1 MMVSKN
7 VAAVRNREL
16 SRAAGFQLAWDLGK
30 YLGVPLIHKQQN
42 KETYSYIL
50 ERAQKKLTSWKTN
63 CLAMAGI
70 ITLSQADIVALPT
83 YTMQT
88 VLLPKGVCRQL
99 EKIASDFIWGA
110 NRERSW
116 HSIGWNRFCRPKEL
130 GGVGLRLHAYNRA
143 ILMKAGWS
151 LARQPGAFWVQ
162 VVRGKYQ
169 CWGGGIT
176 SIWKDIKKG
185 SNWRIGDGRKA
196 NFWHDRW
203 LPSGTIIAEV
213 VDPRGADIY
222 VEQKVGDLVDP
233 YGE

>member
-130 GGVGLRLHAYNRA
+130 GGVGLRYMHTYNRA

-169 CWGGGIT
+169 CWGGGELHLF
-176 SIWKDIKKG
+176 
-185 SNWRIGDGRKA
+185 GRTLRRGVTGGLGMEGRQI
-196 NFWHDRW
+196 F
-203 LPSGTIIAEV
+203 GTI
-213 VDPRGADIY
+213 DGCHRGPLLQRLWTLGVRISMWNRRW
-222 VEQKVGDLVDP
+222 VT
-233 YGE
+233 